1 MSGIEV
7 VPYNPE
13 WKHWFK
19 EIKDTL
25 WIHVHDLVVDIDH
38 VGSTSV
44 EGMSAK
50 PIIDIDIVL
59 DDWAKFPRL
68 VERLASLGYVH
79 VGDLGIRGREAFNHE
94 SKPKHPHHL
103 YACHKDSVAYRNH
116 VLLRKHLMENP
127 VDFQRYIDLKICLAE
142 SAQSR
147 EDYWRS
153 KTLLILEFLGKEGVS
168 SEEIERIRRENLG

>member
-13 WKHWFK
+13 WKTWFS
-19 EIKDTL
+19 ELREAL
-25 WIHVHDLVVDIDH
+25 WERVHDLVVDIDH

-59 DDWAKFPRL
+59 DDWDKFPML
-68 VERLASLGYVH
+68 VERLAGLGYVH
-79 VGDLGIRGREAFNHE
+79 VGDLGIKGREAFNLE
-94 SKPKHPHHL
+94 AKPKYPHHL
-103 YACHKDSVAYRNH
+103 YACHKDSTAYRNH
-116 VLLRKHLMENP
+116 VLLRKHIRENP
-127 VDFQRYIDLKICLAE
+127 VDFHRYIDLKLGLAE
-142 SAQSR
+142 SAKSR

-153 KTLLILEFLGKEGVS
+153 KTLLILEFLEKEGVQ
-168 SEEIERIRRENLG
+168 SEEIDQIRRENLG